1 MEAGVASVMCSYNKV
16 NGIYACENDDTLNRI
31 LKEELGFKGFV
42 QSDWQ
47 ATMSGVPSALGG
59 LDMTMPG
66 DITFGSGN
74 SYFGGNLTAAVR
86 NGSVPLSR
94 VNDMATRILA
104 SWYKLGQETHYPSVG
119 VNFVNYTQAPIRNV
133 QHDHKKTIRSI
144 GAASVVL
151 LKNKGNA
158 LPLKTPKS
166 IGIIG
171 SDGGPSPGSYSETAC
186 ADHGCD
192 VGTLAEGW
200 GSGTAWFPYLVDPYK
215 GLKAR
220 ASRTTKFMTS
230 FDDYDL
236 EAAVAVAKAVE
247 TPIVFA
253 NADSGE
259 GYINV
264 GGNPGDRSNLTLWH
278 GGDALIEAVAD
289 ANPNTIVVLHTVGPV
304 MMPWLNKVKAVVNAG
319 LPGQES
325 GNSLADVLF
334 GDVNPSGRLPYTNA
348 KKASDYSAHAVPA
361 TEIDYSEGLL
371 IGHRWFDAKNI
382 EPLFPF
388 GYGLSYTNFG
398 YNGLKVK
405 KSGSTV
411 TVTATI
417 KNTGKVDGAE
427 IPQLYIGFPK
437 SAGEPPKVLRGFEK
451 VFLKAGHSTKVTFE
465 LDTAKELSI
474 WNSDARK
481 WNVVKGSFTVYVGA
495 SSRDIRL
502 QGTFNL

>member
-1 MEAGVASVMCSYNKV
+1 MCSYNKI
-16 NGIYACENDDTLNRI
+16 NGVYACENDDTLNRI
-31 LKEELGFKGFV
+31 LKEELGFQGFI

-47 ATMSGVPSALGG
+47 ATMSGVPSALAG

-74 SYFGGNLTAAVR
+74 SYFGGNLTEAVK

-94 VNDMATRILA
+94 VNDMATRIFA
-104 SWYKLGQETHYPSVG
+104 SWYKLGQENNYPTVG
-119 VNFVNYTQAPIRNV
+119 VNFVNYTDAPFRNV
-133 QHDHKKTIRSI
+133 QHDHKKTIREI
-144 GAASVVL
+144 GAASTIL
-151 LKNKGNA
+151 LQNNGNA
-158 LPLKTPKS
+158 LPLKSPKS

-171 SDGGPSPGSYSETAC
+171 SDGGPSPNSFGPNAC

-200 GSGTAWFPYLVDPYK
+200 GSGTAWFPYLINPFQ
-215 GLKAR
+215 GLRSR
-220 ASRTTKFMTS
+220 APRSTQFKTS

-236 EAAVAVAKAVE
+236 ATAVSIAKSVE
-247 TPIVFA
+247 VPIVFV

-289 ANPNTIVVLHTVGPV
+289 ANPNTIVVIHTVGAV
-304 MMPWLNKVKAVVNAG
+304 LMPWLNKVKAVVNAG

-325 GNSLADVLF
+325 GNALADVLF
-334 GDVNPSGRLPYTNA
+334 GDVNPSGRLPYTIA
-348 KKASDYSAHAVPA
+348 KKTSDYPSLAEDVSEVNY
-361 TEIDYSEGLL
+361 TEGLL

-388 GYGLSYTNFG
+388 GHGLSYTKFS

-405 KSGSTV
+405 KSGSKV

-417 KNTGKVDGAE
+417 RNAGKVDGAE
-427 IPQLYIGFPK
+427 VPQLYVGFPK

-451 VFLKAGHSTKVTFE
+451 VMIKAGHSTKVTFE
-465 LDTAKELSI
+465 VDVAKELSI
-474 WNSDARK
+474 WDSDARK
-481 WNVVKGSFTVYVGA
+481 WKNVKGSYEVYVGA

-502 QGTFNL
+502 QGSFSL

>member
-1 MEAGVASVMCSYNKV
+1 MCSYNKI
-16 NGIYACENDDTLNRI
+16 NGVYACENDDTLNRI
-31 LKEELGFKGFV
+31 LKEELGFQGFI

-47 ATMSGVPSALGG
+47 ATMSGVPSALAG

-74 SYFGGNLTAAVR
+74 SYFGGNLTEAVK

-94 VNDMATRILA
+94 VNDMATRIFA
-104 SWYKLGQETHYPSVG
+104 SWYKLGQENNYPTVG
-119 VNFVNYTQAPIRNV
+119 VNFVNYTDAPFRNV
-133 QHDHKKTIRSI
+133 QHDHKKTIREI
-144 GAASVVL
+144 GGASTIL
-151 LKNKGNA
+151 LQNNGGA
-158 LPLKTPKS
+158 LPLKSPKS

-171 SDGGPSPGSYSETAC
+171 SDGGPSPNNFGPNAC

-200 GSGTAWFPYLVDPYK
+200 GSGTAWFPYLVNPFP

-220 ASRTTKFMTS
+220 APRSTQFKTS

-236 EAAVAVAKAVE
+236 ATAASIAKSVE
-247 TPIVFA
+247 VPIVFV

-289 ANPNTIVVLHTVGPV
+289 ANPNTIVVIHTVGAV
-304 MMPWLNKVKAVVNAG
+304 LMPWLNKVKAVVNAG

-325 GNSLADVLF
+325 GNALADVLF
-334 GDVNPSGRLPYTNA
+334 GDVNPSGRLPYTMA
-348 KKASDYSAHAVPA
+348 KKTSDYPSLAEDVSEVNY
-361 TEIDYSEGLL
+361 TEGLL

-388 GYGLSYTNFG
+388 GHGLSYTKFS

-405 KSGSTV
+405 KSSSTV

-417 KNTGKVDGAE
+417 RNAGKVDGAE
-427 IPQLYIGFPK
+427 VPQLYVGFPK

-451 VFLKAGHSTKVTFE
+451 VMIKAGKSAKVTFE
-465 LDTAKELSI
+465 VDVAKELSI
-474 WNSDARK
+474 WDSDARK
-481 WNVVKGSFTVYVGA
+481 WKNVKGSYEVYVGA

-502 QGTFNL
+502 QGSFSL